1 MNKKLLLLAI
11 GTATLTGCINTN
23 EEAKTD
29 YNAVNGLEA
38 PRYTEIKMVKAPLSV
53 GISDARTYKSIAIVD
68 DPKTER
74 SLIMESS
81 QPVSTLFELALLE
94 TLSSQG
100 FQIVSE
106 DEAVGHYDV
115 SILEYNVTSDS
126 NNLLQSTV
134 KVVVKAKTSDKSSY
148 FKKQFRASG
157 LHQLDYAPTGKD
169 LSQMVSHVS
178 QSVMNEIT
186 VDKELNHF
194 LRTNVELVNMESAL

>member
-1 MNKKLLLLAI
+1 MNKKLLLLVI
-11 GTATLTGCINTN
+11 GTVTLTGCINAN
-23 EEAKTD
+23 NEAKTD
-29 YNAVNGLEA
+29 YNAENGLTA

-53 GISDARTYKSIAIVD
+53 GITDVRTYKSIAIVD

-74 SLIMESS
+74 SLTMESS
-81 QPVSTLFELALLE
+81 QPVSMLFENALLE

-106 DEAVGHYDV
+106 DDAVGHYDV
-115 SILEYNVTSDS
+115 NILEYNVTSDS

-134 KVVVKAKTSDKSSY
+134 KVVVKANTSDNSSY

-169 LSQMVSHVS
+169 LSEIVNHVS
-178 QSVMNEIT
+178 QSVMNEIS